1 MPHSPTL
8 SALIVEDHHPLA
20 RGFACALQREQYD
33 VHVAS
38 GSEDGLQQAD
48 AYHPDVVIVEG
59 GPDAVRSVSANGL
72 VWTIKGDAGHAG
84 DLAPGKILFVTGRS
98 AGRVLGVHRDGDDL
112 VVTIGPVELTVAV
125 PFCWLFATSDPPTE

>member
-48 AYHPDVVIVEG
+48 AYHPDVVIVDFVMPHG
-59 GPDAVRSVSANGL
+59 NGL
-72 VWTIKGDAGHAG
+72 DFLTRLRERTGHQRTG
-84 DLAPGKILFVTGRS
+84 LVMVTGQSLNEETQSDLRALGARLRS
-98 AGRVLGVHRDGDDL
+98 KPISLEDF
-112 VVTIGPVELTVAV
+112 VAV
-125 PFCWLFATSDPPTE
+125 VRASVDGRGTAGTCAP